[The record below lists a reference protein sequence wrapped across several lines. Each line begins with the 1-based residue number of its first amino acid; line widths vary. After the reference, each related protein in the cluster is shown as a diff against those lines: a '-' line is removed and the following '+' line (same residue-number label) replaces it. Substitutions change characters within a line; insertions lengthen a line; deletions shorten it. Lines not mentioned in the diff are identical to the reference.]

1 MSTNDSDFVIPLT
14 HTKYILDVKM
24 QDNKDSFTINL
35 QRFKMGRSRI
45 DELQSKLQS
54 IDGYEDKITVSLENT
69 GKLKRVKIESK
80 KQIKIKWSE
89 STSKDLFGF
98 EKDIEITLPTTLAPR
113 WHEYHKIGEHPPL
126 PDSTFINES
135 NNSLVVIDDSNK
147 KHILQLDVEDK
158 YLSKENKYWS
168 EKYINIIRRVRDQ
181 PGECIEVEPFIRKGN
196 TDIVDLLEGSNPG
209 FDKSIKHFFGWMK
222 GDKTYPCEKYNRLYK
237 YFHSFTLNIKE
248 EIKEYIK
255 EQLEELDHIK
265 KLEQGKSPSYT
276 VKIEERKW
284 HQTADVPDPEDFAG
298 VVEPMLSGREANE
311 QFWAAISAESGVPLQ
326 KGGSR
331 WDWVRKRPRFPKSSV
346 GLPTGS
352 KGNSARTVSP
362 SANPVH
368 KSKIVRASKEAK
380 KSDDAMPILIEVI
393 KMYRSLFSED
403 IKKIYDLIEKMEDWI
418 AYADITL
425 PPLRYICTPDKG
437 INENI
442 CGGWSNLEKP
452 NIQCGDKP
460 PEPELAESV
469 PPPEPAA
476 PPAPAPAAPEEICT
490 GWLEETPG
498 IPLLRA
504 P

>member
-1 MSTNDSDFVIPLT
+1 
-14 HTKYILDVKM
+14 
-24 QDNKDSFTINL
+24 
-35 QRFKMGRSRI
+35 
-45 DELQSKLQS
+45 
-54 IDGYEDKITVSLENT
+54 
-69 GKLKRVKIESK
+69 
-80 KQIKIKWSE
+80 
-89 STSKDLFGF
+89 
-98 EKDIEITLPTTLAPR
+98 
-113 WHEYHKIGEHPPL
+113 
-126 PDSTFINES
+126 
-135 NNSLVVIDDSNK
+135 
-147 KHILQLDVEDK
+147 
-158 YLSKENKYWS
+158 
-168 EKYINIIRRVRDQ
+168 
-181 PGECIEVEPFIRKGN
+181 
-196 TDIVDLLEGSNPG
+196 
-209 FDKSIKHFFGWMK
+209 
-222 GDKTYPCEKYNRLYK
+222 
-237 YFHSFTLNIKE
+237 
-248 EIKEYIK
+248 
-255 EQLEELDHIK
+255 
-265 KLEQGKSPSYT
+265 
-276 VKIEERKW
+276 
-284 HQTADVPDPEDFAG
+284 
-298 VVEPMLSGREANE
+298 
-311 QFWAAISAESGVPLQ
+311 
-326 KGGSR
+326 
-331 WDWVRKRPRFPKSSV
+331 FPKSSV

-476 PPAPAPAAPEEICT
+476 PPAPAPAPAAPEEICT

>member
-14 HTKYILDVKM
+14 HTKYILDVNM
-24 QDNKDSFTINL
+24 PDNEDSYTINL

-69 GKLKRVKIESK
+69 GKLKKVKIESK
-80 KQIKIKWSE
+80 KQIKIKWSK

-98 EKDIEITLPTTLAPR
+98 EKDIEITHTTSLAPR
-113 WHEYHKIGEHPPL
+113 WTDHKIGEHPPL

-158 YLSKENKYWS
+158 YLLNKYWS

-196 TDIVDLLEGSNPG
+196 TEIVDLLEGSNPG

-255 EQLEELDHIK
+255 EQLEELKHIK

-284 HQTADVPDPEDFAG
+284 HQTTDVPDPEDFAG
-298 VVEPMLSGREANE
+298 GVEPMLSGRVAAEK
-311 QFWAAISAESGVPLQ
+311 FKAAILAESGVPLQ
-326 KGGSR
+326 EGGSSWSLLR
-331 WDWVRKRPRFPKSSV
+331 NRRRFKSSV
-346 GLPTGS
+346 GRSTGS
-352 KGNSARTVSP
+352 KVNSAKTVSQD
-362 SANPVH
+362 ANPPVH
-368 KSKIVRASKEAK
+368 KSGIVRASKEAK

-403 IKKIYDLIEKMEDWI
+403 IKKIYNLIEKMEEWI

-452 NIQCGDKP
+452 NVQCGDKP
-460 PEPELAESV
+460 PEPEPELAESA
-469 PPPEPAA
+469 PEPAA
-476 PPAPAPAAPEEICT
+476 PPAPAPAPAAPEEICT
-490 GWLEETPG
+490 GWLKETPG